1 MKSLL
6 FLWVAIPLAYA
17 ARLPHIIHILADD
30 FGWADIGYHRTN
42 ESNPLDVQTPHLDSL
57 VKTGIELDR
66 FYVYKICSPS
76 RSSIQSGRN
85 PIHVNVQNTPPEYR
99 NKNDPIG
106 GYQGIPTNMTGIAS
120 VLRRAQYKTHIVGKW
135 DVGMATELHHPRA
148 RGYQTWLG
156 YWHHSNDYWS
166 HTVEQCSG
174 IGPVKDLWKYNATY
188 DGPARMHENGRSCSQ
203 ENQAPLGEMCAY
215 EEEVLANEV
224 LNILHSHDPVDP
236 LFLFYSMHLVHMPL
250 QVPTRYEEKFA
261 FIEDSY
267 RRLNHAMANY
277 MDDQIGKIID
287 ALHSTGLWNNSILV
301 FHSDNGGEIMGAGVC
316 GGNNYPLTGGKF
328 SNWEGGIRAN
338 AFVTGGVIPEHKR
351 GTKEENAFITAW
363 DWYATYAHVAGVD
376 PHDKLAEKAGLPPI
390 DSINVWPYLMGANAS
405 LPRHEI
411 IIGDTSAIA
420 PNQAGRTLVG
430 GIIKDGFKLLVGAE
444 ARLWE
449 ISQYVMTGAEWP
461 NKTSH
466 LVPLVHSKRCTRDV
480 SHGCLFDVKNDP
492 SERNN
497 VASSHPEI
505 FKGLLSRMDEAQKTV
520 YSPDRGHRDPQAC
533 IDVKTKYTGY
543 WGPFVPT

>member
-1 MKSLL
+1 
-6 FLWVAIPLAYA
+6 
-17 ARLPHIIHILADD
+17 
-30 FGWADIGYHRTN
+30 
-42 ESNPLDVQTPHLDSL
+42 
-57 VKTGIELDR
+57 
-66 FYVYKICSPS
+66 
-76 RSSIQSGRN
+76 
-85 PIHVNVQNTPPEYR
+85 
-99 NKNDPIG
+99 
-106 GYQGIPTNMTGIAS
+106 
-120 VLRRAQYKTHIVGKW
+120 
-135 DVGMATELHHPRA
+135 
-148 RGYQTWLG
+148 
-156 YWHHSNDYWS
+156 
-166 HTVEQCSG
+166 
-174 IGPVKDLWKYNATY
+174 
-188 DGPARMHENGRSCSQ
+188 
-203 ENQAPLGEMCAY
+203 
-215 EEEVLANEV
+215 
-224 LNILHSHDPVDP
+224 
-236 LFLFYSMHLVHMPL
+236 
-250 QVPTRYEEKFA
+250 
-261 FIEDSY
+261 
-267 RRLNHAMANY
+267 
-277 MDDQIGKIID
+277 
-287 ALHSTGLWNNSILV
+287 
-301 FHSDNGGEIMGAGVC
+301 
-316 GGNNYPLTGGKF
+316 
-328 SNWEGGIRAN
+328 
-338 AFVTGGVIPEHKR
+338 
-351 GTKEENAFITAW
+351 
-363 DWYATYAHVAGVD
+363 
-376 PHDKLAEKAGLPPI
+376 
-390 DSINVWPYLMGANAS
+390 MGANAS